1 VLKKIPHRTTC
12 TLHPSWSSN
21 SLGSPVNI
29 REHGTTLR
37 TTWKE
42 RPYHIIL
49 LHLCPYWSVSDSGFI
64 SCVNKWYFL
73 FHWTLILDIY
83 KAESRFFK
91 SVFMCYNVVE
101 SVFICFDVF
110 PFGVYLL
117 WVLNDRESKE
127 ILHPSISCWPRK
139 QNTIQSGLFHLQN
152 HWEPKKRKKSTKI
165 SWHRETN
172 FKSILLNRQI

>member
-1 VLKKIPHRTTC
+1 MLKKIPHRTTC

-91 SVFMCYNVVE
+91 SVFICYNVVE

-110 PFGVYLL
+110 HSVFICCEFSTTVKAKRYFILPFLVG
-117 WVLNDRESKE
+117 RENKTRFSQDFFIFK
-127 ILHPSISCWPRK
+127 IIG
-139 QNTIQSGLFHLQN
+139 N
-152 HWEPKKRKKSTKI
+152 RKKERRARK
-165 SWHRETN
+165 
-172 FKSILLNRQI
+172 